1 MSAPDPETALAP
13 LPEVPSTA
21 RLARLLY
28 MQPIKLRRMFMT
40 WGWDD
45 NLTFL
50 RERWQAGDPYLRRL
64 LPRILPHVAVW
75 LTLYMSA
82 LLLPMLVLDN
92 FLGASVTAMVCYI
105 YFTGWTSLTFGLS
118 NGIRLALWMAA
129 IFAATCFLASYS
141 SAPTS
146 PSATASAL
154 FCWIFGLLAGA
165 FLDAMTSFRFWA
177 RSDVIHWF
185 ILVLFSATIGIG
197 AVGKFGVW
205 FGIAAIFTFGI
216 GYLLTYYRL
225 YLYPV
230 ESLVVAR
237 IAAVARDPV
246 RGARA
251 ARWLPYRHHDL
262 IRFPLPRLERVF
274 IGLAE
279 HSPNLARQLI
289 DEASTTIAQRRPAQ
303 RAFDELQARA
313 LRQAAETA
321 NWQRVIDLKG
331 NFYPAYTAIPTD
343 DPLIKFIT
351 AATDMHAAAS
361 GGSQRRRAG
370 LFEKAARQ
378 IDEIKRSYL
387 AAPTHDHRASLL
399 HAVADAWSQVIARQ
413 RHALTR
419 LMEVDPEIPN
429 VFIVGPP
436 LNPSD
441 PEELQLFRARRD
453 LINIIDRD
461 LDDAQRGVLYLVGQR
476 RMGKTSLLAMLPIY
490 LGTATTVVICGFQEL
505 SGHEYARTPHR
516 WVVDELAA
524 QLSKVAGIDLPEG
537 TITDAWR
544 SALAWMLAVDQELAR
559 LDHRA
564 LVAIDEVEGLQLA
577 VNEGRSDLTFLD
589 FVRAAGDK
597 LRRIRLLLV
606 SAHPLANPKLGPAWV
621 DRLISVLPRTLGPL
635 APDDAEALL
644 CRPVPTFP
652 EVFDEA
658 AARTILAH
666 TGRHPFLIQAVGKEV
681 VQRLLKDRRRVA
693 TAHDVERAID
703 GVIKIAEGALFTY
716 LWDAFDP
723 AEKSLMRAL
732 ADGQPVDSET
742 GTFRVLREQWFVDL
756 HDGAP
761 AIAFPLFG
769 RWIRDYRAEHPPR
782 CMA

>member
-13 LPEVPSTA
+13 LPEVPSTP
-21 RLARLLY
+21 RLAWLLY
-28 MQPIKLRRMFMT
+28 MQPRKLRRMFDE
-40 WGWDD
+40 WGWKDG
-45 NLTFL
+45 LFTYL
-50 RERWQAGDPYLRRL
+50 RERWELGDPRLRCLLPRL
-64 LPRILPHVAVW
+64 LPHLALWFPLYPLALVFSAFAGISVSDALVVVA
-75 LTLYMSA
+75 LSCALYVGWIGVAFSLQLA
-82 LLLPMLVLDN
+82 L
-92 FLGASVTAMVCYI
+92 
-105 YFTGWTSLTFGLS
+105 
-118 NGIRLALWMAA
+118 RLALWMTLVLIVTYYSGVA
-129 IFAATCFLASYS
+129 ISALAVS
-141 SAPTS
+141 TL
-146 PSATASAL
+146 TASAL
-154 FCWIFGLLAGA
+154 SGLALGLLLGT
-165 FLDAMTSFRFWA
+165 FLDALSALTTGA
-177 RSDVIHWF
+177 RSYNRHWVL
-185 ILVLFSATIGIG
+185 LVLVSMLVGTGLALPYGG
-197 AVGKFGVW
+197 ASGL
-205 FGIAAIFTFGI
+205 AAILAFIG
-216 GYLLTYYRL
+216 GYLATLYRL
-225 YLYPV
+225 YLYPI

-237 IAAVARDPV
+237 IAAVARDPA
-246 RGARA
+246 RGVRA

-490 LGTATTVVICGFQEL
+490 LGTATTIVVCGFQEL

-524 QLSKVAGIDLPEG
+524 QLSKVAGINLPEG

-732 ADGQPVDSET
+732 ADGQPVDPET

-782 CMA
+782 